1 MIRGGKERG
10 GLGINLSQESNRVTV
25 GVRGLPENTS
35 DLALHCGASRDTRAY
50 VDARGGG
57 ALQQRKR
64 GAGRG
69 RVSPVGEGFIG
80 GLALVYIVSNGF
92 A

>member
-35 DLALHCGASRDTRAY
+35 DLALHCGASRDTRAH

-57 ALQQRKR
+57 GRCNNVNGAR
-64 GAGRG
+64 GGGGFRPSV
-69 RVSPVGEGFIG
+69 RVLS
-80 GLALVYIVSNGF
+80 AD
-92 A
+92 